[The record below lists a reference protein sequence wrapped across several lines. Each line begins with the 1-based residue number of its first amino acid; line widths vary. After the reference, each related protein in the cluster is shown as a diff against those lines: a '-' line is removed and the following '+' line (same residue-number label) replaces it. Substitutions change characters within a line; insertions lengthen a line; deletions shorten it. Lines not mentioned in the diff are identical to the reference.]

1 MKLHQILIAIISLF
15 YTITS
20 YSATTEVSL
29 TIEIGMYS
37 PIPLQVGGNNIN
49 VDLLDGN
56 YAHRYNLYVN
66 NQLIHHFEPLTAAN
80 SIKEG
85 GLYTTTVIYSGPM
98 PCDGFVDLRFQVAL
112 ESDTDLDSAYDD
124 STTPLSSAYSF
135 RVACMKAPQQFI
147 IVF

>member
-1 MKLHQILIAIISLF
+1 MKLHQILIVIISLF
-15 YTITS
+15 FTITS

-37 PIPLQVGGNNIN
+37 PISIVIGGNVSN

-66 NQLIHHFEPLTAAN
+66 DQLIHHFEPLTAAN
-80 SIKEG
+80 SIPEG
-85 GLYTTTVIYSGPM
+85 AGYTTTVIYAGSII
-98 PCDGFVDLRFQVAL
+98 CDSSVDLRFQVELA
-112 ESDTDLDSAYDD
+112 SDADLDSTFDQFTPKSGAY
-124 STTPLSSAYSF
+124 PF
-135 RVACMKAPQQFI
+135 RVPCLSVPQNFI